1 MCLIVVLIFG
11 AIALSVVNVISLKE
25 EQRQTRDQQDALKK
39 EKAQLEKE
47 LSEINNKEN
56 IEDSARDQLRLIK
69 KGEKLYIFPEEIT
82 EYDKNKDIEES
93 TGTEE

>member
-1 MCLIVVLIFG
+1 MCLIVVFIIG
-11 AIALSVVNVISLKE
+11 AIAFSVLNVISLKE
-25 EQRQTRDQQDALKK
+25 EQSQTRAQQEALKK

-47 LSEINNKEN
+47 LSEINDKEN

-82 EYDKNKDIEES
+82 EADKNKDLEEAAK
-93 TGTEE
+93 TED